1 MTSLQP
7 FVCEHP
13 YFSMLVFVAIG
24 FLLRG
29 LRRLN
34 LKVIRITIEDLELAL
49 EDEDIER
56 AKYSLQRLKS
66 GFGL

>member
-1 MTSLQP
+1 MTSLQR

-29 LRRLN
+29 MRRLN
-34 LKVIRITIEDLELAL
+34 PKTVRIAITELELAL
-49 EDEDIER
+49 EDEDMER
-56 AKYSLQRLKS
+56 AKHVLQRLKS
-66 GFGL
+66 GFGI

>member
-1 MTSLQP
+1 MTSLQH

-29 LRRLN
+29 IRRLN
-34 LKVIRITIEDLELAL
+34 PKSVRIAITELELAL
-49 EDEDIER
+49 DDEDMER
-56 AKYSLQRLKS
+56 AKHVLQRLKS

>member
-1 MTSLQP
+1 MTSLQH

-29 LRRLN
+29 IRRLN
-34 LKVIRITIEDLELAL
+34 PKSVRIALTELELAL
-49 EDEDIER
+49 DDEDMER
-56 AKYSLQRLKS
+56 AKHVLQRLKS